1 MQIIYRN
8 QFSVFYS
15 NNSPLN
21 IIVLLA
27 NQNLNSIMEVDGY
40 QWKDGFLQIDEVGGT
55 YVRCL
60 VKVTKV
66 GIEIKDLKVG
76 MPIR

>member
-1 MQIIYRN
+1 
-8 QFSVFYS
+8 
-15 NNSPLN
+15 
-21 IIVLLA
+21 
-27 NQNLNSIMEVDGY
+27 MEVDGY

-60 VKVTKV
+60 IKVTKV